1 MTPMTFSLLVGPGE
15 TVLTRTP
22 APANSAAQLRVSDSK
37 ALLVAP

>member
-22 APANSAAQLRVSDSK
+22 APASSAAQLRVSDSK
-37 ALLVAP
+37 ALLVVP